1 MLLTV
6 ENLRAYYNKSQIIQ
20 GVSFEESKGE
30 IIGIL
35 GRNGMGK
42 STLVRSIIGLTP
54 PRTTGSVKFDGVDIS
69 SMKAHK
75 ITALGVSYVPQ
86 GRHIFPRLTV
96 LENLSVPVTKGR
108 VEDASLE
115 EVFGYFPVLKER
127 LGQLGGTLSGGQQQM
142 LAIGRALM
150 SKPKLILFD
159 EPTEGLQPSIVQQVR
174 QTIKI
179 LRDKGITAL
188 IADQNLENALEL
200 CDRVYVLEKGTI
212 KYTEQKERLSLD
224 LLRSYLGVTKRQA
237 DGGEA

>member
-1 MLLTV
+1 MLLKV

-20 GVSFEESKGE
+20 GVSFEVSKGE

-54 PRTTGSVKFDGVDIS
+54 PRTTGLVNFDSVDIS

-75 ITALGVSYVPQ
+75 ITSLGVSYVPQ

-96 LENLSVPVTKGR
+96 LENLSVPVTKGK
-108 VEDASLE
+108 VETESLD
-115 EVFGYFPVLKER
+115 EVFGYFPILKER

-142 LAIGRALM
+142 LAIARALM
-150 SKPKLILFD
+150 SKPKLIVFD
-159 EPTEGLQPSIVQQVR
+159 EPTEGAPALHRPAGKADH
-174 QTIKI
+174 KI
-179 LRDKGITAL
+179 FRDRGITAL

-212 KYTEQKERLSLD
+212 KYTEHKERLSLD
-224 LLRSYLGVTKRQA
+224 LLRVYLGVTRKQE
-237 DGGEA
+237 DGGER

>member
-1 MLLTV
+1 
-6 ENLRAYYNKSQIIQ
+6 
-20 GVSFEESKGE
+20 
-30 IIGIL
+30 
-35 GRNGMGK
+35 
-42 STLVRSIIGLTP
+42 
-54 PRTTGSVKFDGVDIS
+54 
-69 SMKAHK
+69 MKAHK

-96 LENLSVPVTKGR
+96 LENLSVPVTKGK

-127 LGQLGGTLSGGQQQM
+127 LAQLGGTLSGGQQQM

-150 SKPKLILFD
+150 SKPKLIVFD

-224 LLRSYLGVTKRQA
+224 LLRVLPGRHQETGRRRRGIKCIGRHTGLCEALTRPSNTWGVFRGKRA
-237 DGGEA
+237 SSPGGRTSSSSFAKRMKERA